1 MRFPV
6 VCRALDWELSAA
18 DVLRLA
24 RDDPHPVALMG
35 TWAGGSDIVA
45 SDPVR
50 VCCPPGP
57 LADVLDAPPPGPPEA
72 LPAPAVSGSA
82 DAASGSIEAASGSAD
97 GASGSADAAFGGGW
111 IGYLGVGLA
120 EQVLPA
126 PPAPGEPRKLPAW
139 WFGYY
144 DHVLRRDRA
153 TGRWMF
159 EALWTPGRHDAL
171 ERRFE
176 ELSRRPQAGGGQPRS
191 YSCGSFQLMPSADE
205 HRAAVRQ
212 AISYIRRGDIFQAN
226 ICLRLE
232 ASFAGDPLDA
242 FGQAVTQLNPPYAA
256 FLRTPDGAVAS
267 LSPEL
272 FLRRTGRSVWSQPIK
287 GTRSR
292 PADEVLARQQRELLE
307 RSAKDRAENVMI
319 VDLMRND
326 LSRVCVPGSV
336 QVPALLRAEAHP
348 GVWHLV
354 SDVCGTLQAGT
365 GDGQLIAAAFPPG
378 SVTGAPKVRALEIV
392 HELEATPREVY
403 TGAVGYRSPVAGLE
417 LNVAI
422 RTFEFAGDRVW
433 LGSGGGIVAD
443 SSADDEYRE
452 CLLKARPLIEA
463 LNATLSEGP
472 GAPVTGG
479 PASGPAAIPPSLRP
493 RPAVG
498 VFTSLRVT
506 GGHGHDVD
514 RHLARLGD
522 STWQLFGK
530 HLPPSLPT
538 DLALCLSNGPSGRL
552 RLTAR
557 PFGGPLQ
564 VTVEVIPASA
574 APETVA
580 LRPITVPGGLGAHK
594 WLDRRL
600 LARLA
605 GVPSPGPDEH
615 LLIQDHDGKVLET
628 DRANVFAVI
637 DGVLHTPPAD
647 GRLLP
652 GVTRAAVLR
661 IARGKGIPTREIP
674 VPAQRLLDASE
685 VFITNSVQ
693 GVVPVRSL
701 SGTSLASTGL
711 ASTGLASTGLAST
724 GLASTGLASTGLTST
739 GATWKTGPI
748 AGRVQAAL
756 ARRPASAAPLA
767 GADFPAAARFPAG
780 ARPPAAGPVPRSR
793 PGRVPLGR
801 AGRACPAIIL
811 VDNYDSFTYNL
822 AHLLLSHG
830 CQVEVVRNDEV
841 SARDIADFSPGGI
854 VISPGPG
861 TPADAGISVD
871 TARACA
877 ATIPLLGIC
886 LGHQALAAA
895 HGARITTAPQPV
907 HGQASLV
914 SHDGGGVLSG
924 LPRRF
929 PAARYHSLIV
939 EEESLPPGL
948 VITARGP
955 GGIPMGLRHTRHP
968 AEGLQFHPESILTT
982 HGHDIIRNFV
992 RAVRAQARET
1002 GAAQPT
1008 TGH

>member
-1 MRFPV
+1 M
-6 VCRALDWELSAA
+6 AA
-18 DVLRLA
+18 S
-24 RDDPHPVALMG
+24 
-35 TWAGGSDIVA
+35 T
-45 SDPVR
+45 
-50 VCCPPGP
+50 
-57 LADVLDAPPPGPPEA
+57 PPE
-72 LPAPAVSGSA
+72 
-82 DAASGSIEAASGSAD
+82 
-97 GASGSADAAFGGGW
+97 
-111 IGYLGVGLA
+111 
-120 EQVLPA
+120 
-126 PPAPGEPRKLPAW
+126 
-139 WFGYY
+139 
-144 DHVLRRDRA
+144 
-153 TGRWMF
+153 
-159 EALWTPGRHDAL
+159 
-171 ERRFE
+171 
-176 ELSRRPQAGGGQPRS
+176 
-191 YSCGSFQLMPSADE
+191 
-205 HRAAVRQ
+205 
-212 AISYIRRGDIFQAN
+212 
-226 ICLRLE
+226 
-232 ASFAGDPLDA
+232 
-242 FGQAVTQLNPPYAA
+242 
-256 FLRTPDGAVAS
+256 PD
-267 LSPEL
+267 
-272 FLRRTGRSVWSQPIK
+272 
-287 GTRSR
+287 
-292 PADEVLARQQRELLE
+292 
-307 RSAKDRAENVMI
+307 
-319 VDLMRND
+319 
-326 LSRVCVPGSV
+326 
-336 QVPALLRAEAHP
+336 
-348 GVWHLV
+348 
-354 SDVCGTLQAGT
+354 
-365 GDGQLIAAAFPPG
+365 
-378 SVTGAPKVRALEIV
+378 
-392 HELEATPREVY
+392 
-403 TGAVGYRSPVAGLE
+403 
-417 LNVAI
+417 
-422 RTFEFAGDRVW
+422 
-433 LGSGGGIVAD
+433 AD

-452 CLLKARPLIEA
+452 CLLKARPLIRA

-472 GAPVTGG
+472 GPPVTGR

-506 GGHGHDVD
+506 GGHGHDLD
-514 RHLARLGD
+514 QHLARLDD

-557 PFGGPLQ
+557 PFGGPLR

-574 APETVA
+574 APETVD
-580 LRPITVPGGLGAHK
+580 LRPVTVPGGLGVHK

-605 GVPSPGPDEH
+605 GVQSPGPDEH
-615 LLIQDHDGKVLET
+615 LLIQDRDGEVLET

-661 IARGKGIPTREIP
+661 IARGEGIPTREVP
-674 VPAQRLLDASE
+674 VPGCRLLDASE

-701 SGTSLASTGL
+701 SGTSLT
-711 ASTGLASTGLAST
+711 
-724 GLASTGLASTGLTST
+724 STGLTST
-739 GATWKTGPI
+739 GLTSTGLTGTGATWKAGPI
-748 AGRVQAAL
+748 AGRLQAAL
-756 ARRPASAAPLA
+756 ARRPASAASLA
-767 GADFPAAARFPAG
+767 GADFPAAARSLAG

-801 AGRACPAIIL
+801 AGRACPAIVL

-830 CQVEVVRNDEV
+830 GQVEVVRNDEV

-861 TPADAGISVD
+861 TPADAGISID

-895 HGARITTAPQPV
+895 HGAGIATAPQPV

-924 LPRRF
+924 LPSRF

-939 EEESLPPGL
+939 DEESLPPGL

-968 AEGLQFHPESILTT
+968 AEGLQFHPESILTA

-1002 GAAQPT
+1002 GAAQPP